1 MQQVSVL
8 KLNPIQARSAAQA
21 GRFVSTGGHTEGHVV
36 DVLNSVFEDAVI
48 SGISDIHFEFDDME
62 GVLVRFRIA
71 GDLKFRPYV
80 LDADMA
86 RIAKT
91 KICAKSKLDDQERLV
106 PQDGRMMVFFG
117 ARRVDIRVAII
128 PTVAGYK
135 IVCRLLDSDNSDI
148 EIDELEMPFLVKEAM
163 KRVAVSPE
171 GMVLLS
177 GPTGSGKTT
186 TLYAMLRHLN
196 DESRHI
202 VTIEN
207 PVEYSIKEFTQID
220 VDGNMTFAMAMKS
233 ALRLD
238 PDVIMVG
245 ELRDEESA
253 SIGVKAGSTGHMML
267 STVHANSAAETL
279 TRLMSMGLKNNAISP
294 VVSAM
299 IAQRLVKRISTDAD
313 IQWERPNEVER
324 QWLQKRQMYSE
335 SQLFPK
341 IVSGGF
347 SGRLPIVEMIE
358 MTQEMRC
365 LMDTSDIDPNWLNKF
380 IEMAVD
386 QEQFETLAQAG
397 TRLALMGKT
406 TLSEVMKA
414 TGGIGYVPTKR
425 RFEQELVYQGK
436 LSADSLQAAHKAI
449 CEQRHLGTLTK
460 LDDYLVASGLC
471 TRDDVLRA
479 SQSAASGR
487 SSQESH

>member
-1 MQQVSVL
+1 MQQVSVV
-8 KLNPIQARSAAQA
+8 KLNPIRARSAAQS

-36 DVLNSVFEDAVI
+36 EILNSIFEDAVI
-48 SGISDIHFEFDDME
+48 SGISDIHFEFDDMD
-62 GVLVRFRIA
+62 GLLVRFRIA
-71 GDLKFRPYV
+71 GDLKFKDYT
-80 LDADMA
+80 LDAEMA

-117 ARRVDIRVAII
+117 ERRVDIRVAII

-148 EIDELEMPFLVKEAM
+148 QIDELEMPFLIKEAM
-163 KRVAVSPE
+163 KRVALAPE

-196 DESRHI
+196 DETRHI

-253 SIGVKAGSTGHMML
+253 AIGVKAGSTGHMML

-279 TRLMSMGLKNNAISP
+279 TRLMAMGLKNNAISA
-294 VVSAM
+294 VMSAM
-299 IAQRLVKRISTDAD
+299 IAQRLVKRIAKDAVIEWVKPND
-313 IQWERPNEVER
+313 IER

-347 SGRLPIVEMIE
+347 HGRLAVVEMIE
-358 MTQEMRC
+358 MTQEMRY
-365 LMDTSDIDPNWLNKF
+365 LMDASDTDSNWLNKLV
-380 IEMAVD
+380 ELAVQ

-397 TRLALMGKT
+397 TRLALEGKT
-406 TLSEVMKA
+406 TLHEVMKA
-414 TGGIGYVPTKR
+414 TGAIGYVPTKR
-425 RFEQELVYQGK
+425 RFEQILIHQGQ
-436 LSADSLQAAHKAI
+436 LSIETLEAAQREI
-449 CEQRHLGTLTK
+449 SEQRHLGRIID
-460 LDDYLVASGLC
+460 LDDYLVKSDLC
-471 TRDDVLRA
+471 TLEAVTNA
-479 SQSAASGR
+479 IKMAGHMPGR
-487 SSQESH
+487 NA